1 MSGIAGGDL
10 AIAVCDRCRTKMPY
24 TKLRPDGNSPKLM
37 VCRECC
43 DEKDP
48 YRLPA
53 RQTEEVA
60 MQHARPDT
68 NIATDSNLLV
78 SEDGTFI
85 ITSDGTYI
93 RIKNN
98 A

>member
-1 MSGIAGGDL
+1 MSGMATGDL

-24 TKLRPDGNSPKLM
+24 TKLRPDGNAPKMM

-60 MQHARPDT
+60 MNHPRPDT
-68 NIATDSNLLV
+68 AIPIESNYLL

-85 ITSDGTYI
+85 MDGTGSYI
-93 RIKNN
+93 RTS
-98 A
+98 